1 MKNNGSSLIL
11 RWRISS
17 ESNFGNKPPP
27 FLSCPNTLR
36 SHLLPALQHLFNTSS
51 TPEVVPISWLD
62 PDWLVRY
69 CQLLPKEV
77 APPILTW
84 LQQKTGADSG
94 FDFFFFNSEK
104 YKGQKTNTDHNPTTY
119 TNPVHKHGLEMR
131 TVKKGTEKY
140 NKSLLRPLPADCL
153 LRPLQAT
160 ALNLSKGMS
169 VSSSYQLHADAWI
182 DVFLTMYTQVIF
194 YKLHILH
201 FHLMIHCGDGSLSA
215 HTVFPWPLSICII
228 FQTPEIGI

>member
-36 SHLLPALQHLFNTSS
+36 SHLLPALQHLFNTWSCSHFLARPRLTCQILS
-51 TPEVVPISWLD
+51 TAP
-62 PDWLVRY
+62 
-69 CQLLPKEV
+69 QGGG
-77 APPILTW
+77 PPILTW

-153 LRPLQAT
+153 LRPLRAT
-160 ALNLSKGMS
+160 ALNLSRGMS

-182 DVFLTMYTQVIF
+182 DVFLTMYTQVIL

-201 FHLMIHCGDGSLSA
+201 FHLMIHCEDGSLSA
-215 HTVFPWPLSICII
+215 HRVFPWPLSICII